1 MFLSVI
7 IPVYNRQDVVTRSIG
22 SAIACLGATELPFEV
37 IVVDDASTDQSGEQ
51 VRRQFPSEL
60 DSGQVKLFTM
70 TQNGGVSKA
79 RNLGASHAKGHWL
92 MFLDSDDHLIAAA
105 RDGIISTLEK
115 HDNCP
120 VVFFRC
126 IDEKGNFIG
135 LPFPEEVMLP
145 PADFAQKATYGEAMT
160 VIRRDTVQKGSV
172 VFDESLIGYEGL
184 SLLRLI
190 TKHGPGVLSTVVARV
205 YDCSGQDRLSTFKGI
220 MKRADTLAR
229 GHRLLVSEFGQA
241 LSSRQ
246 ALMFKI
252 KAAIYQLMAFAYRLH
267 LRGKALIS

>member
-1 MFLSVI
+1 MFLSII
-7 IPVYNRQDVVTRSIG
+7 IPVYNRQDVVSRSIA
-22 SAIACLGATELPFEV
+22 SAIDCFSSSDRPYEI
-37 IVVDDASTDQSGEQ
+37 IVVDDGSTDQSGEQ
-51 VRRQFPSEL
+51 VKRQFRKQL
-60 DSGQVKLFTM
+60 DSGLIKLFTM

-79 RNLGASHAKGHWL
+79 RNFGSSHAQGLWL

-115 HDNCP
+115 HNNCP

-126 IDEKGNFIG
+126 VDEKGDFIG
-135 LPFPEEVMLP
+135 VPFSEEVMLY
-145 PADFAQKATYGEAMT
+145 PARYAQTATYGEAMA
-160 VIRRDTVQKGSV
+160 VIRRDTVEKGV
-172 VFDESLIGYEGL
+172 VFDESLMGYEGL

-190 TKHGPGVLSTVVARV
+190 TKHGPGVLSNVVARV

-252 KAAIYQLMAFAYRLH
+252 KAAIYTLMAFAYRLH
-267 LRGKALIS
+267 LRCKALIS